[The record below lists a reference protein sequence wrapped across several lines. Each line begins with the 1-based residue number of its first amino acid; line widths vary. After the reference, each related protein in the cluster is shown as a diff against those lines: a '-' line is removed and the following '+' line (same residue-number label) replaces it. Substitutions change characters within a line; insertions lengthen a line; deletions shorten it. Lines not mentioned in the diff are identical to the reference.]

1 VTMATDRL
9 ARGYAEALYTIADV
23 EGELDAVTDQLFA
36 FSKLLERE
44 TRLRDSLTD
53 PALPVENKVALVR
66 DVLGE
71 GANPNAVN
79 LMALLIAQDHAREA
93 GRVVE
98 ELASV
103 VAERRSHAL
112 AEVRSAIPLD
122 DGRRARLETALS
134 RATGKT
140 VEVKVVIDPSVVG
153 GLVAWVGDEVFDGT
167 LAGRLA
173 EAKERLT
180 GS

>member
-1 VTMATDRL
+1 MATDRL

-44 TRLRDSLTD
+44 TRLRDSLMD
-53 PALPVENKVALVR
+53 PALPVENKVAMVR

-71 GANPNAVN
+71 RANPNAVN
-79 LMALLIAQDHAREA
+79 LMALLIAQDHAREV
-93 GRVVE
+93 GRVAE

-122 DGRRARLETALS
+122 
-134 RATGKT
+134 
-140 VEVKVVIDPSVVG
+140 
-153 GLVAWVGDEVFDGT
+153 
-167 LAGRLA
+167 
-173 EAKERLT
+173 
-180 GS
+180 

>member
-1 VTMATDRL
+1 MAKDRL
-9 ARGYAEALYTIADV
+9 VRGYAEALYTIADV
-23 EGELDAVTDQLFA
+23 EEELDAVTDQLFA
-36 FSKLLERE
+36 FTKLIERE
-44 TRLRDSLTD
+44 TRIRESLTD

-66 DVLGE
+66 DVLGKR
-71 GANPNAVN
+71 ANPNAVN

-98 ELASV
+98 ELAAV

-112 AEVRSAIPLD
+112 AEVRSAVPLD
-122 DGRRARLETALS
+122 AERRARLEAALS

-167 LAGRLA
+167 VAGRLA
-173 EAKERLT
+173 EAKEQLIGT
-180 GS
+180 